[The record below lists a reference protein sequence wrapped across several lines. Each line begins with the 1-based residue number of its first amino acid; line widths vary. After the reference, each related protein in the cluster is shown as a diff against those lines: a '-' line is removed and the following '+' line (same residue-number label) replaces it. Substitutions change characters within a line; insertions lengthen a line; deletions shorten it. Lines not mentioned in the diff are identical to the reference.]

1 MKIGSIMWHS
11 HLSLLSQVAKQID
24 FAEIT
29 LFAARELEDDPLR
42 CNSALD
48 LFAAQDLILLYRSN
62 ESFWERI
69 EERLKKIGKKVP
81 IICLG
86 HDPSFWTLS
95 TVSPEIV
102 TTAHNYMVHS
112 GLENF
117 TNLVRFLC
125 QRIGHLNIEVSPPIE
140 VAWEGL
146 YHPEYAGYFSSVNQY
161 LEWYK
166 PLPDKPFIG
175 ILFTR
180 HAWVTGDLA
189 VENAIIR
196 ELERHGLNVLP
207 AFSYST
213 RNDEKNCLGSA
224 SVVKN
229 YFLNTDG
236 NSRIDALIRLQSF
249 LLSGSNKHE
258 NRDSS
263 KELEGVEIL
272 RKLDVPVFCPLSTS
286 SETVMQWRESMQGFT
301 GRLVGWAIAM
311 PELEGVI
318 EPIMISAGEDELTPQ
333 GTIRR
338 KVPINDRVE
347 KLVHRIIKWVKLRR
361 KAVSERKIA
370 FILHNNPCASVEA
383 SVGGAAKLD
392 SLETVSSVLKAMCDA
407 GYTVIP
413 PADGK
418 ELIDTIMERKAISD
432 FRWTTVEEIVKKGGA
447 LKLVSKEE
455 YCKWFKTLS
464 DNVQKRMIETWGNP
478 PGEEI
483 NGVPAAM
490 VYEDKIVVTGVLF
503 GNAVICVQPKRG
515 CAGARCDGQVC
526 KILHQPDIVPPHQ
539 YMAVYKYLEHD
550 FGADAIVHVG
560 THGNLEFL
568 PGKGVGLSSDCFP
581 DLAIGDMPH
590 FYIYNSDNP
599 PEGVIAKRRSLATLV
614 DHMQT
619 VMNSSGLYDELE
631 ELDQALAE
639 YEKIKGEDRTRDHM
653 LQHQI
658 IDLIRRAD
666 LDHEIKVPVKD
677 SDGLI
682 TSISLDNINIEN
694 THDLAFEEITRAA
707 HSALSRV
714 RNSYIQ
720 DGMHIFGQLP
730 EGDRRVDFIH
740 SILRY
745 DADRSVSLRRTMAS
759 MMGLDYSVLLNDPPG
774 INDDFH
780 TSNGELAER
789 IDNYCR
795 KFISAV
801 LLGREDYVNIAKEI
815 LAADLRQ
822 CLFSDTLALTAA
834 RILDIDR
841 RIGESREID
850 ALLHG
855 FDGGYIPSG
864 PSGLIMRGRDD
875 ILPTGRNFFT
885 LDPQKVPSKS
895 AWETGRRLAEAVIKK
910 HRNEQGVP
918 PETAA
923 IYWMAND
930 IMWADGEGMAQI
942 MYLLGVKPVW
952 QSNGRVSGFEIIPLD
967 QLGRERIDVTVRIS
981 GIIRDNFSI
990 CTDIIDEA
998 IQAVAS
1004 LPEPPEMNFIRK
1016 HSLAQLA
1023 NYNTDENDP
1032 IAWRD
1037 ATLRIFAS
1045 KPGTYSAGTQLA
1057 VYASAWKNEKDL
1069 ADIFVYWNGYAY
1081 GRNIFGEEKHIQLTE
1096 NLKTVDIT
1104 YNKVVSDESD
1114 LFGCCSYFGT
1124 QGGMTAAARH
1134 LSGKSVKTY
1143 YGDTREPEA
1152 VEVHDM
1158 ADEIRRVVRTKLL
1171 NPKWIEGQK
1180 RHGYK
1185 GAGDIMKRIGRVY
1198 GWEATTQEVD
1208 DWIFND
1214 ITETFVLDEKNR
1226 EFFKENNPWA
1236 LEEISRRLLEA
1247 QQRGLWDAD
1256 PEILERLRES
1266 YLETESLLEENM
1278 GDVSGNFQGGNVNI
1292 ITSEDVADWGKK
1304 MQEIRNKIGKSRKQ

>member
-11 HLSLLSQVAKQID
+11 YLPLLAQAAQQLD

-29 LFAARELEDDPLR
+29 LFATREIEEDPLR
-42 CNSALD
+42 CDTALRF
-48 LFAAQDLILLYRSN
+48 LETQDLILLYRSS
-62 ESFWERI
+62 ESIWDHI
-69 EERLKKIGKKVP
+69 EERLKEIGKKVP
-81 IICLG
+81 IVCLG

-95 TVSPEIV
+95 TVSPE
-102 TTAHNYMVHS
+102 TLATAYSYLVNS
-112 GLENF
+112 GQENF
-117 TNLVRFLC
+117 TNMVRFLC
-125 QRIGHLNIEVSPPIE
+125 KKIARINIEVPEPIE

-146 YHPEYAGYFSSVNQY
+146 YHPEYPGYFSSVDQF

-166 PLPDKPFIG
+166 PASDKPTIG

-189 VENAIIR
+189 VENAVIR
-196 ELERHGLNVLP
+196 ELERQGLNVLP

-213 RNDEKNCLGSA
+213 RNGEKKCRGSA
-224 SVVKN
+224 SVVAD
-229 YFLNTDG
+229 YFLDSNG
-236 NSRIDALIRLQSF
+236 KSRIDALIRLQSF
-249 LLSGSNKHE
+249 LLSGSRE
-258 NRDSS
+258 PGDRDKS
-263 KELEGVEIL
+263 KELEGVEIF

-286 SETVMQWRESMQGFT
+286 SETVKQWRESMQGFT
-301 GRLVGWAIAM
+301 GRLVGWAVAM

-318 EPIMISAGEDELTPQ
+318 EPIMISAGEDEFTHK

-338 KVPINDRVE
+338 KVPINDRIGKMVRRVIRWVE
-347 KLVHRIIKWVKLRR
+347 LRR
-361 KAVSERKIA
+361 KPAFERKIA

-392 SLETVSSVLKAMCDA
+392 SLESVASVLNAMHDA
-407 GYTVIP
+407 GYAIEA

-418 ELIDTIMERKAISD
+418 ELINTIMERKAISD

-447 LKLVSKEE
+447 LKLISKEE
-455 YCKWFKTLS
+455 YCGWFNTLS
-464 DNVQKRMIETWGNP
+464 TDVQKRMIDAWGNP

-490 VYEDKIVVTGVLF
+490 VYEDKIVVTGVRF
-503 GNAVICVQPKRG
+503 GNAVVCVQPKRG

-526 KILHQPDIVPPHQ
+526 RILHEPGIVPPHQ
-539 YMAVYKYLEHD
+539 YMAVYKYLEQD
-550 FGADAIVHVG
+550 FGADAILHVG

-568 PGKGVGLSSDCFP
+568 PGKATGLSSDCFP

-590 FYIYNSDNP
+590 LYIYNSDNP

-631 ELDQALAE
+631 ELDRILAE
-639 YEKIKGEDRTRDHM
+639 YEKIKGEDHTRDHL

-658 IDLIRRAD
+658 IDTIRRAE
-666 LDHEIKVPVKD
+666 LDHEIKLPVKD
-677 SDGLI
+677 SNGTI
-682 TSISLDNINIEN
+682 TSISLDKINNEN
-694 THDLAFEEITRAA
+694 SHDLPFEEIARAA
-707 HSALSRV
+707 HNALSRV

-720 DGMHIFGQLP
+720 DGMHIFGRLP
-730 EGDRRVDFIH
+730 EGDRRIDFIH

-745 DADRSVSLRRTMAS
+745 DADRSVSLRRTIAF
-759 MMGLDYSVLLNDPPG
+759 MMGLEFSVLLNDPAG
-774 INDDFH
+774 INVDFR
-780 TSNGELAER
+780 TSNGELIER
-789 IDNYCR
+789 IDNYSR

-801 LLGREDYVNIAKEI
+801 LLGREDYITIAKEI
-815 LAADLRQ
+815 LADDLRQ
-822 CLFSDTLALTAA
+822 CITSDILALSAD

-841 RIGESREID
+841 RISESREID

-875 ILPTGRNFFT
+875 ILPTGRNFYT

-910 HRNEQGVP
+910 HLDEQGVP
-918 PETAA
+918 PENTA

-942 MYLLGVKPVW
+942 MYLIGVKPIW

-967 QLGRERIDVTVRIS
+967 QLGRERIDVTIRIS
-981 GIIRDNFSI
+981 GIIRDNFSTCI
-990 CTDIIDEA
+990 DIIDEA
-998 IQAVAS
+998 VQAVAS
-1004 LPEPPEMNFIRK
+1004 LPEPLEKNFVRK
-1016 HSLAQLA
+1016 HTLAQLA
-1023 NYNTDENDP
+1023 KNNSDENDP
-1032 IAWRD
+1032 AAWRD
-1037 ATLRIFAS
+1037 ATFRLFAS
-1045 KPGTYSAGTQLA
+1045 KPGSYSAGTQLA
-1057 VYASAWKNEKDL
+1057 VYASAWKDEKDL

-1081 GRNIFGEEKHIQLTE
+1081 GKGIFGKEKHTQLAE

-1114 LFGCCSYFGT
+1114 LFGCCCYFGT
-1124 QGGMTAAARH
+1124 QGGMTAAARQ

-1152 VEVHDM
+1152 VQVHDM
-1158 ADEIRRVVRTKLL
+1158 AEEIRRVVRTKLL

-1208 DWIFND
+1208 DWIFDD

-1247 QQRGLWDAD
+1247 QQRGLWNAN
-1256 PEILERLRES
+1256 PEILERLKES
-1266 YLETESLLEENM
+1266 YLETESILEENM
-1278 GDVSGNFQGGNVNI
+1278 GEVSGNFQGGNVNI
-1292 ITSEDVADWGKK
+1292 FTAEDVADWGDK
-1304 MQEIRNKIGKSRKQ
+1304 MKEIRNKIEGNG

>member
-1 MKIGSIMWHS
+1 MKIGAIMWHS
-11 HLSLLSQVAKQID
+11 HLPLLVQASRQLD

-29 LFAARELEDDPLR
+29 LFATRELEEDPLR
-42 CNSALD
+42 CDAALR
-48 LFAAQDLILLYRSN
+48 LLAAQDLILLYRSS
-62 ESFWERI
+62 ESIWDRI
-69 EERLKKIGKKVP
+69 EEQIKEIGKKIP
-81 IICLG
+81 IVCLG

-102 TTAHNYMVHS
+102 ATAYSYMVNN
-112 GLENF
+112 GQENF
-117 TNLVRFLC
+117 TNLIRFLC
-125 QRIGHLNIEVSPPIE
+125 QKIGQMNIEAAEPIE

-146 YHPEYAGYFSSVNQY
+146 YHPDYPGYFSSVDQY

-166 PLPDKPFIG
+166 AASDKPFIG

-189 VENAIIR
+189 VENALIR
-196 ELERHGLNVLP
+196 ELERQGMNVLP

-213 RNDEKNCLGSA
+213 RNGEKNCRGSA
-224 SVVKN
+224 SVVAD
-229 YFLNTDG
+229 YFLNKDG
-236 NSRIDALIRLQSF
+236 SPRIDALIRLQSF
-249 LLSGSNKHE
+249 LLSGSRKPE
-258 NRDSS
+258 DRSSS

-286 SETVMQWRESMQGFT
+286 SETVKEWRESMQGFT
-301 GRLVGWAIAM
+301 GKLVGWAIAM

-318 EPIMISAGEDELTPQ
+318 EPVMISAGEDELTQ
-333 GTIRR
+333 EGTIRR
-338 KVPINDRVE
+338 KVPIDDRIE
-347 KLVHRIIKWVKLRR
+347 KLVRRVINWVKLRR
-361 KAVSERKIA
+361 KVVSERKIA

-392 SLETVSSVLKAMCDA
+392 SLESVASILKVMRDK
-407 GYTVIP
+407 GYVVEP

-418 ELIDTIMERKAISD
+418 ELITTIMDHKAISD
-432 FRWTTVEEIVKKGGA
+432 FRWTTVEEIVRKGGA
-447 LKLVSKEE
+447 LKLISKEE
-455 YCKWFKTLS
+455 YCGWFNTLS
-464 DNVQKRMIETWGNP
+464 IDVQERMIDAWGNP
-478 PGEEI
+478 PGEEV

-490 VYEDKIVVTGVLF
+490 VYEDKIVVTGVRF
-503 GNAVICVQPKRG
+503 GNAVVCVQPKRG

-526 KILHQPDIVPPHQ
+526 KILHEPGIVPPHQ
-539 YMAVYKYLEHD
+539 YMAVYKYLEQD

-590 FYIYNSDNP
+590 LYIYNSDNP
-599 PEGVIAKRRSLATLV
+599 PEGVIAKRRSLAAIV

-631 ELDQALAE
+631 ELDRVLAE
-639 YEKIKGEDRTRDHM
+639 YEKIKGEDRTRDHL

-658 IDLIRRAD
+658 IDIIRRTD
-666 LDHEIKVPVKD
+666 LDHEIKVPVKE
-677 SDGLI
+677 SDGTI
-682 TSISLDNINIEN
+682 TSISLDKINDGN
-694 THDLAFEEITRAA
+694 AHDLPFDDIVRAA
-707 HSALSRV
+707 HNALSRV

-745 DADRSVSLRRTMAS
+745 DADRSVSLRKAIAS
-759 MMGLDYSVLLNDPPG
+759 MMGLDYAVLLNDPAG
-774 INDDFH
+774 INGDFR
-780 TSNGELAER
+780 TSNGELTER
-789 IDNYCR
+789 IDNFSR

-801 LLGREDYVNIAKEI
+801 LLGREDYVSIAKEI
-815 LAADLRQ
+815 LAADLKQ
-822 CLFSDTLALTAA
+822 SLSPDTLALSAA
-834 RILDIDR
+834 RILDIDH
-841 RIGESREID
+841 RISESREID

-855 FDGGYIPSG
+855 FDGGYIPPG

-875 ILPTGRNFFT
+875 VLPTGRNFFT

-910 HRNEQGVP
+910 HRDEQGVP
-918 PETAA
+918 PENTA

-981 GIIRDNFSI
+981 GIIRDNFRTCI
-990 CTDIIDEA
+990 DIIDEA

-1004 LPEPPEMNFIRK
+1004 LPEPLDKNFVRK

-1023 NYNTDENDP
+1023 GNGGDEGDP
-1032 IAWRD
+1032 VAWRD

-1045 KPGTYSAGTQLA
+1045 KPGSYSAGTQLA
-1057 VYASAWKNEKDL
+1057 VYASAWKDQKDL

-1081 GRNIFGEEKHIQLTE
+1081 GKGLYGEEKHAQLTE

-1114 LFGCCSYFGT
+1114 LLGCCSYFGM

-1152 VEVHDM
+1152 VQVHDM

-1208 DWIFND
+1208 DWIFDD
-1214 ITETFVLDEKNR
+1214 ITRTFVLDEKNR

-1256 PEILERLRES
+1256 PEVLEHLRES

-1278 GDVSGNFQGGNVNI
+1278 GEVSGHFQGGNVSIFN
-1292 ITSEDVADWGKK
+1292 SEDVADWAEK
-1304 MQEIRNKIGKSRKQ
+1304 MKEIRNKIGGNGK